1 MISAEE
7 MKQILDLLRSELS
20 EDALTKVEAAIGSVG
35 VFGMDAGIS
44 RKRQNARVA
53 MDAKL
58 VAHNIL
64 AGKTM
69 ATDATSSAGSQA
81 DFAARYPNAGRLA
94 VGTVAHGAPV
104 AKASNPQSAQE
115 RIGFASRFPDASRLN
130 QTA

>member
-1 MISAEE
+1 MISVEE
-7 MKQILDLLRSELS
+7 KKQILDLLRSELS

-44 RKRQNARVA
+44 RKRQSARVA

-58 VAHNIL
+58 AAHNIL

-69 ATDATSSAGSQA
+69 ATDASARAQA
-81 DFAARYPNAGRLA
+81 DFSARYPNAGRLG

-104 AKASNPQSAQE
+104 AKASKPQSAQE
-115 RIGFASRFPDASRLN
+115 RIDFANRFPEASRLN